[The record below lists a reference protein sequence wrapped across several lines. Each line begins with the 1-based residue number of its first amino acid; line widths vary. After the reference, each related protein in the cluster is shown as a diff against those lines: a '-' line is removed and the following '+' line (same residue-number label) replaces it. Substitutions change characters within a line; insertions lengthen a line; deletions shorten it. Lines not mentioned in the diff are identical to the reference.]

1 MECTIILTASNFGSA
16 TERLEMKEEF
26 VKPRMNL
33 SQDEKSLL
41 VNEIL
46 DQVDFLYDDKV
57 KNEILQ
63 AQTFEE

>member
-1 MECTIILTASNFGSA
+1 MNSVLSKDSKS
-16 TERLEMKEEF
+16 LEMKEEF

-46 DQVDFLYDDKV
+46 EQVDFLYDDKV